1 MCGIFGLIVAPRA
14 NLNMKRSRQTVD
26 RLFVLSES
34 RGKEA
39 AGLAFLGDEKIDIL
53 KMPQPA
59 SVLIKSKE
67 YKNLWRVAER
77 QRDTFALIGH
87 ARLVTNGS
95 QVFNKNNQPVIKE
108 GLVAVHNGIVT
119 NVEELW
125 LKFDQ
130 LKKETGVDTEV
141 ILALINKFLAE
152 GEKTV
157 DVLVK
162 VYNLIEGMASLAFFS
177 ATENKFFLSTNN
189 GSLYYCYHQ
198 DRGILVFASEKYILK
213 KIIKKNLGDV
223 FDLKDIKHLESKTG
237 LVIDLARVEGN
248 NFSFSSPEDKI
259 VDGNRKRRNINLVSL
274 PEMVVATE
282 EQVGEVPADFFS
294 LVEERQKEIQNLRR
308 CTKCILPET
317 FPFIEF
323 DEDGIC
329 NYCHN
334 YQKIKIKGEEELK
347 IIADKYR
354 RSDGKADCLMTF
366 SGGRDSSFCLHY
378 VKNVLKLNPV
388 AYSYDW
394 GMITDLGRR
403 NQARMCGRLG
413 VEHILIS
420 ADIRKKREN
429 IRKNVLAW
437 LKKPDLGT
445 VPLFMAGDKQYF
457 YYANKL
463 KKLLKID
470 LIIIGTNFLEKT
482 YFKAAFGG
490 AKIKFKSQRPYS
502 LSFINKMRLGLYY
515 LKSFI
520 INPAYFNSSL
530 IDTFTGFL
538 SFYFISH
545 KYLNIYDYLPWDEKE
560 IETVLKEKYNWEISS
575 DTKTTWRIG
584 DGTASFYNYIYYM
597 VTGFTENDTFRSN
610 QIREGNITR
619 EDALRRSREDNQI
632 RWESIQWYCQTVGI
646 DFEKTIRTI
655 NEIKKLY

>member
-198 DRGILVFASEKYILK
+198 DRGILVFA
-213 KIIKKNLGDV
+213 
-223 FDLKDIKHLESKTG
+223 
-237 LVIDLARVEGN
+237 
-248 NFSFSSPEDKI
+248 
-259 VDGNRKRRNINLVSL
+259 
-274 PEMVVATE
+274 
-282 EQVGEVPADFFS
+282 
-294 LVEERQKEIQNLRR
+294 
-308 CTKCILPET
+308 
-317 FPFIEF
+317 
-323 DEDGIC
+323 
-329 NYCHN
+329 
-334 YQKIKIKGEEELK
+334 
-347 IIADKYR
+347 
-354 RSDGKADCLMTF
+354 
-366 SGGRDSSFCLHY
+366 
-378 VKNVLKLNPV
+378 
-388 AYSYDW
+388 
-394 GMITDLGRR
+394 
-403 NQARMCGRLG
+403 
-413 VEHILIS
+413 
-420 ADIRKKREN
+420 
-429 IRKNVLAW
+429 
-437 LKKPDLGT
+437 
-445 VPLFMAGDKQYF
+445 
-457 YYANKL
+457 
-463 KKLLKID
+463 
-470 LIIIGTNFLEKT
+470 
-482 YFKAAFGG
+482 
-490 AKIKFKSQRPYS
+490 
-502 LSFINKMRLGLYY
+502 
-515 LKSFI
+515 
-520 INPAYFNSSL
+520 
-530 IDTFTGFL
+530 
-538 SFYFISH
+538 
-545 KYLNIYDYLPWDEKE
+545 
-560 IETVLKEKYNWEISS
+560 
-575 DTKTTWRIG
+575 
-584 DGTASFYNYIYYM
+584 
-597 VTGFTENDTFRSN
+597 
-610 QIREGNITR
+610 
-619 EDALRRSREDNQI
+619 
-632 RWESIQWYCQTVGI
+632 
-646 DFEKTIRTI
+646 
-655 NEIKKLY
+655 